1 MVDAVRELS
10 QGDAVNARVITHEE
24 AVAIAENRM
33 CYGGDTQDC
42 ARTLA
47 SMYVK
52 LAATDSALGTAR
64 LERDRA
70 YMAQDN
76 AVARMAEMDKMVREL
91 LAIETDEDESPAAV
105 ARRSKAKVRLLVKLA
120 QMIEVAK

>member
-1 MVDAVRELS
+1 MTT
-10 QGDAVNARVITHEE
+10 RVITHEE

-70 YMAQDN
+70 YIAQDI

-91 LAIETDEDESPAAV
+91 LAIETDEDESHAAV
-105 ARRSKAKVRLLVKLA
+105 VRRSKAKVRLLVKLA